1 MQLNDNRPIY
11 GYETEEEGYFDTEG
25 FMQWRNHTR
34 VLHYMSS
41 VRDFLLSSHNAMT
54 AILQPLDTSIFFN
67 EALTQHLAVT
77 EEQELDNLDGLP
89 EEQESADLDGLPD
102 LEVILPYIENLDGSP
117 EEQESADLDGLPDL
131 EVILPYQGP
140 LTLQQT
146 IFMDG
151 LARRMYGVQSL
162 PFTNE
167 LEVDVADRNNE

>member
-1 MQLNDNRPIY
+1 MP
-11 GYETEEEGYFDTEG
+11 
-25 FMQWRNHTR
+25 
-34 VLHYMSS
+34 
-41 VRDFLLSSHNAMT
+41 
-54 AILQPLDTSIFFN
+54 
-67 EALTQHLAVT
+67 
-77 EEQELDNLDGLP
+77 EQ
-89 EEQESADLDGLPD
+89 QESVVLDGLPD

-117 EEQESADLDGLPDL
+117 EEQELADLDGLPDL